1 MILISTNE
9 KFVKKYFFFDI
20 DGTLSTGFPDPFV
33 PESTRRT
40 LKKLEENGHFLAIAT
55 GRSHAKAVELLD
67 ELGFDNMVSD
77 GGNGITIN
85 RELLHI
91 EPLNKENCI
100 ALLREAD
107 SRNIPWGISID
118 NSKTRYTKNNDFVN
132 RELLHIEPLNKENC
146 IALLREADSRNI
158 PWGISIDNSK
168 TRYTKNNDFVN
179 VTEDVYMTTIVD
191 PDLDIEKIDTYYK
204 LYIACKPEEDNTL
217 EALKNLPFV
226 RFHDAYLFVEPD
238 DKSVGIKAVMDHFG
252 APYKDVV
259 VFGDQK
265 NDLKMFRDE
274 WTSIAMGNA
283 IDELKEKADFVTKDA
298 DKDGIEYACKH
309 FGWID

>member
-1 MILISTNE
+1 MDIIFLNFVVPFLYSKNYFKVVIIISTNE

-20 DGTLSTGFPDPFV
+20 DGTLSTGFPEPYV

-40 LKKLEENGHFLAIAT
+40 LEKLEENGHFLAIAT

-100 ALLREAD
+100 ALLKEAD

-118 NSKTRYTKNNDFVN
+118 NSKTRYTKND
-132 RELLHIEPLNKENC
+132 
-146 IALLREADSRNI
+146 
-158 PWGISIDNSK
+158 
-168 TRYTKNNDFVN
+168 DFVN
-179 VTEDVYMTTIVD
+179 VTEDVYMETIVE

-204 LYIACKPEEDNTL
+204 LYIACKPEEDDTL
-217 EALKNLPFV
+217 VALKNLPFV

-283 IDELKEKADFVTKDA
+283 IDELKEKADFVTKNA
-298 DKDGIEYACKH
+298 DDDGIEYACKH

>member
-1 MILISTNE
+1 MDIIFLNFVVPFLYSKNYFKVVIIISTNE

-20 DGTLSTGFPDPFV
+20 DGTLSTGFPEQFFPD
-33 PESTRRT
+33 SRRMS
-40 LKKLEENGHFLAIAT
+40 LEKLEENGHFLAIAT

-100 ALLREAD
+100 ALLKEAD

-118 NSKTRYTKNNDFVN
+118 NSKTRYTRND
-132 RELLHIEPLNKENC
+132 
-146 IALLREADSRNI
+146 
-158 PWGISIDNSK
+158 
-168 TRYTKNNDFVN
+168 DFVN
-179 VTEDVYMTTIVD
+179 VTEDVYMETIVD

-204 LYIACKPEEDNTL
+204 LYIACKPEEDDTL
-217 EALKNLPFV
+217 VALKNLPFV

-238 DKSVGIKAVMDHFG
+238 DKSVGIKAVMDYFG

-283 IDELKEKADFVTKDA
+283 IDELKEKADFVTKNA
-298 DKDGIEYACKH
+298 DDDGIEYACKH

>member
-1 MILISTNE
+1 MDIIFLNFVVPFLYSKNYFKVVIIISTNE

-20 DGTLSTGFPDPFV
+20 DGTLSTGFPEPYV

-40 LKKLEENGHFLAIAT
+40 LEKLEENGHFLAIAT

-85 RELLHI
+85 RKLLHI

-100 ALLREAD
+100 ALLKEAD

-118 NSKTRYTKNNDFVN
+118 NSKTRYTRND
-132 RELLHIEPLNKENC
+132 
-146 IALLREADSRNI
+146 
-158 PWGISIDNSK
+158 
-168 TRYTKNNDFVN
+168 DFVN
-179 VTEDVYMTTIVD
+179 VTEDVYMETIVD

-204 LYIACKPEEDNTL
+204 LYIACKPEEDDTL
-217 EALKNLPFV
+217 VALKNLPFV

-238 DKSVGIKAVMDHFG
+238 DKSVGIKAVMDYFG

-274 WTSIAMGNA
+274 WASIAMGNA
-283 IDELKEKADFVTKDA
+283 IDELKEKADFVTKNA
-298 DKDGIEYACKH
+298 DDDGIEYACKH